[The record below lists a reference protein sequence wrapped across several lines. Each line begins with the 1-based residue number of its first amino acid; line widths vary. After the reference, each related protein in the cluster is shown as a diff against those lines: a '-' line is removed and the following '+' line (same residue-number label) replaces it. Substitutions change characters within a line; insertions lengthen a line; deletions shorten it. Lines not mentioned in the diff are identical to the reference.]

1 MINPHE
7 SFGSKIILPP
17 EAQSIAEKFQ
27 HYQENIKKGEQ
38 VYRNSLAVYAVNL
51 YLQDLGFETDLE
63 ASNSWDYIWQ
73 TLMDASDLQI
83 INYGKIECRPVYPG
97 EEFIHIPAEVWFESN
112 YCIAVE
118 IEEIATEA
126 KLLGFIEKPATEKI
140 TRSQLRPLEELQLLL
155 ERNIRKIELGHWLE
169 GIFHQDW
176 QPTETVL
183 AYRREK
189 IVLGSARSS
198 KKHPPI
204 SRTKQIDLGLL
215 LSNKSVA
222 LVITIQPEIEDKTNI
237 LVQVIPMDRDE
248 YLPLGIG
255 LKVMLESE
263 TAEIKAR
270 EADNIIQLRFIE
282 PSKSQ
287 FTVQISLGD
296 AVVTESFII

>member
-1 MINPHE
+1 MINPNE
-7 SFGSKIILPP
+7 SFGSKIILPL

-51 YLQDLGFETDLE
+51 YLQHLGFETDLE

-73 TLMDASDLQI
+73 TLMDAADLQI
-83 INYGKIECRPVYPG
+83 INYGKIECRPVYPD
-97 EEFIHIPAEVWFESN
+97 EEFIHIPAEVWFETN

-118 IEEIATEA
+118 IEEIPTEA
-126 KLLGFIEKPATEKI
+126 KLLGFIEKPATKKI
-140 TRSQLRPLEELQLLL
+140 TRSQLRPLEELPQLLQ
-155 ERNIRKIELGHWLE
+155 RNIRKVELSHWLE

-176 QPTETVL
+176 QPSETVL

-198 KKHPPI
+198 KKNPPI
-204 SRTKQIDLGLL
+204 SRTKQIDFGVLL
-215 LSNKSVA
+215 NNKSVA
-222 LVITIQPEIEDKTNI
+222 LVITIQPEMEDKTNI

-296 AVVTESFII
+296 AVFTESFII

>member
-1 MINPHE
+1 MINPNE
-7 SFGSKIILPP
+7 SFGSKIILPL
-17 EAQSIAEKFQ
+17 EAQSTAEKFQ
-27 HYQENIKKGEQ
+27 HYQENITKGEQ

-51 YLQDLGFETDLE
+51 YLQQLGFKTDLE

-73 TLMDASDLQI
+73 TLMDAADLQI
-83 INYGKIECRPVYPG
+83 INYGKIECRPVYPD

-118 IEEIATEA
+118 IEEIPTEA

-140 TRSQLRPLEELQLLL
+140 TRSQLRPLEELPQLLQ
-155 ERNIRKIELGHWLE
+155 RNIRKVELSHWLE

-189 IVLGSARSS
+189 IALGSARSS

-215 LSNKSVA
+215 LNNKSVA

-296 AVVTESFII
+296 AVFTESFII

>member
-1 MINPHE
+1 MINLNQ

-27 HYQENIKKGEQ
+27 HYQDNIKKGEQ
-38 VYRNSLAVYAVNL
+38 VYRNSLAVCAVNL
-51 YLQDLGFETDLE
+51 YLQHLGFETDLE

-73 TLMDASDLQI
+73 TLMDAADLQI
-83 INYGKIECRPVYPG
+83 INYGKIECRPVYPD

-126 KLLGFIEKPATEKI
+126 KLLGFIEKPATEKVL
-140 TRSQLRPLEELQLLL
+140 RSQLRPLEELPSLLQI
-155 ERNIRKIELGHWLE
+155 NIRKIELSYWLE
-169 GIFHQDW
+169 GIFHKDW

-183 AYRREK
+183 VYRREQ
-189 IVLGSARSS
+189 IALGSARSS
-198 KKHPPI
+198 KKHPLI

-215 LSNKSVA
+215 LNSKSVA

-248 YLPLGIG
+248 YLPHG
-255 LKVMLESE
+255 LKLKVILESD

-282 PSKSQ
+282 PCKSQ
-287 FTVQISLGD
+287 FSVQISLGD
-296 AVVTESFII
+296 AVVTESFIV

>member
-1 MINPHE
+1 MINPNE
-7 SFGSKIILPP
+7 SFGSKIILPL
-17 EAQSIAEKFQ
+17 EAQSTAEKFQ
-27 HYQENIKKGEQ
+27 HYQENITKGEQ

-51 YLQDLGFETDLE
+51 YLQQLGFKTDLE

-73 TLMDASDLQI
+73 TLMDAADLQI
-83 INYGKIECRPVYPG
+83 INYGKIECRPVYPD

-118 IEEIATEA
+118 IEEIPTEA

-140 TRSQLRPLEELQLLL
+140 TRSQLRPLEELPQLLQ
-155 ERNIRKIELGHWLE
+155 RNIRKVELSHWLE

-189 IVLGSARSS
+189 IALGSARSS

-215 LSNKSVA
+215 LNNKSVA

-248 YLPLGIG
+248 YLPLGIR

-296 AVVTESFII
+296 AVFTESFII